1 LILTV
6 TSNACKDRDI
16 GVDIINITFFNKKIY
31 FYSVTQ
37 HKNLQKLSVAGL
49 LISLG
54 IIYGDIGTSPLYVFK
69 AIVGDQHISELLIL
83 GGVSCIFWTLTLQTT
98 LKYVVI
104 TLQADNKGEGGIFSL
119 FSLVRRRS
127 AWLIVPA
134 VVGGCALLAD
144 GIITPP
150 ITISAAIEGLQTEVP
165 HLHTVT
171 IVIIIIAALFIIQQ
185 FGTSLVGK
193 AFGPVMFLWFTMM
206 GVLGVAFIAQMPTIV
221 KALNPYYA
229 YLLLSTNPNAFLILG
244 AVFLCTTG
252 AEALYSDLG
261 HCGRNNIRISWI
273 YVKSC
278 LVLNY
283 LGQGVWLLQHN
294 GRVMNLNLH
303 NPFYEIMPQWFL
315 LYGIGIATIAAII
328 ASQALI
334 SGSYTLIAE
343 AVRLNLWP
351 KVRINYPTEQKG
363 QLYVPSVNWLLCAGC
378 IGVVLL
384 FRHSDKME
392 AAYGLSITVAM
403 LMTTILVS
411 KFLGKKKFPP
421 YVIVI
426 FLVVYLL
433 IETTFLSG
441 NLVKFVHGGWFT
453 LSVGAVLFSIMWT
466 WHTARKIRNRYVKFI
481 AIEDYYDIIKEL
493 SDDESVP
500 KYASQLVYLT
510 SANFDSE
517 VESKIIY
524 SILQK
529 QPKRADV
536 YWLVHVDVVDE
547 PYKKQY
553 EVDFLVP
560 NKLIRI
566 DFKLGF
572 RVEQQINLLFRKVVE
587 DLVKKG
593 EVNITSKYKSLS
605 KHKIVGD
612 FRFVVIEKVVSR
624 SHNLSFYEKFIMA
637 FYFYLKKMSLSE
649 ERGFG
654 LDLSFVTVEKVPLM
668 LADPEAVDIERVY

>member
-1 LILTV
+1 MH
-6 TSNACKDRDI
+6 KD
-16 GVDIINITFFNKKIY
+16 F
-31 FYSVTQ
+31 
-37 HKNLQKLSVAGL
+37 QKLSLAGL

-69 AIVGDQHISELLIL
+69 AIVGQQQISETLIL
-83 GGVSCIFWTLTLQTT
+83 GGISCIFWTLTLQTT

-119 FSLVRRRS
+119 FSLVRRK
-127 AWLIVPA
+127 AKWLVIPA
-134 VVGGCALLAD
+134 VIGGCALLAD

-150 ITISAAIEGLQTEVP
+150 ITISAAIEGLEVKFP

-171 IVIIIIAALFIIQQ
+171 IVIIIIGALFIIQQ

-193 AFGPVMFLWFTMM
+193 AFGPIMFIWFSMM
-206 GVLGVAFIAQMPTIV
+206 GVLGLSFIIQMPSII

-229 YLLLSTNPNAFLILG
+229 YALLSNSNYDAFIVLG

-261 HCGRNNIRISWI
+261 HCGRKNIRISWI

-283 LGQGVWLLQHN
+283 LGQGVWLLHRSGQTI
-294 GRVMNLNLH
+294 NLNLH

-315 LYGIGIATIAAII
+315 IYGIGIATIAAII

-334 SGSYTLIAE
+334 SGSFTLIAE

-363 QLYVPSVNWLLCAGC
+363 QLYVPSVNWLLCLGC

-384 FRHSDKME
+384 FRHSDRME

-411 KFLGKKKFPP
+411 KYLAKKKFPT
-421 YVIVI
+421 YIIAV
-426 FLVVYLL
+426 FLVVYIF
-433 IETTFLSG
+433 IEGTFLSG

-466 WHTARKIRNRYVKFI
+466 WHIARKIRNRYVKFI
-481 AIEDYYDIIKEL
+481 NIEDYYNILKEL
-493 SDDESVP
+493 SEDETVP
-500 KYASQLVYLT
+500 KYSSQLVYLT

-517 VESKIIY
+517 IESKIIY

-547 PYKKQY
+547 PYKREY
-553 EVDFLVP
+553 EVNFLVP

-572 RVEQQINLLFRKVVE
+572 RIEQQINLLFRKVVE

-593 EVNITSKYKSLS
+593 EVNITSTYKSLS
-605 KHKIVGD
+605 RHKIVGD
-612 FRFVVIEKVVSR
+612 FRFVVIEKVLSR
-624 SHNLSFYEKFIMA
+624 SHRLSFYERFIMA
-637 FYFYLKKMSLSE
+637 FYVYLKKVSLSE

-668 LADPEAVDIERVY
+668 LTDPETVEIQRVS

>member
-1 LILTV
+1 MH
-6 TSNACKDRDI
+6 KD
-16 GVDIINITFFNKKIY
+16 
-31 FYSVTQ
+31 
-37 HKNLQKLSVAGL
+37 LQKLSLAGL

-69 AIVGDQHISELLIL
+69 EIVGTQKVSEVLIL
-83 GGVSCIFWTLTLQTT
+83 GGISCIFWTLTLQTT

-119 FSLVRRRS
+119 FSLVRRK
-127 AWLIVPA
+127 AKWLIVPA
-134 VVGGCALLAD
+134 VIGGCALLAD

-150 ITISAAIEGLQTEVP
+150 ITISAAIEGLTIKFP
-165 HLHTVT
+165 HLPTVSVV
-171 IVIIIIAALFIIQQ
+171 IVIIASLFIIQQ

-193 AFGPVMFLWFTMM
+193 AFGPVMLLWFTMM
-206 GVLGVAFIAQMPTIV
+206 GVLGIAYIGQMPSII

-229 YLLLSTNPNAFLILG
+229 YELLSSSNYDAFLVLG

-261 HCGRNNIRISWI
+261 HCGRKNIRISWI
-273 YVKSC
+273 YVKTC

-283 LGQGVWLLQHN
+283 LGQGVWLLQSK
-294 GRVMNLNLH
+294 GRSLNLSLH
-303 NPFYEIMPQWFL
+303 NPFYEIMPHWFL
-315 LYGIGIATIAAII
+315 IYGIGIATIAAII

-334 SGSYTLIAE
+334 SGSFTLIAE

-351 KVRINYPTEQKG
+351 KVKINYPTEQRG
-363 QLYVPSVNWLLCAGC
+363 QLYVPSINWLLCLGC

-384 FRHSDKME
+384 FQHSDKMG

-411 KFLGKKKFPP
+411 KFLAKRKFPN
-421 YVIVI
+421 YIIGI
-426 FLVVYLL
+426 FLAVYLV
-433 IETTFLSG
+433 IECTFLSG

-466 WHTARKIRNRYVKFI
+466 WHIARKIRNRYVKFI
-481 AIEDYYDIIKEL
+481 NIEDYYGILKEL
-493 SDDESVP
+493 SEDESVP

-517 VESKIIY
+517 IESKIIY

-547 PYKKQY
+547 PYRREY
-553 EVDFLVP
+553 EVNFLVP
-560 NKLIRI
+560 NKVIRI

-572 RVEQQINLLFRKVVE
+572 RVEQQINLLFRRVVE

-593 EVNITSKYKSLS
+593 EVNITSTYKSLG

-612 FRFVVIEKVVSR
+612 FRFVVIEKVLSR
-624 SHNLSFYEKFIMA
+624 SHKLSFYERFIMA
-637 FYFYLKKMSLSE
+637 FYGYLKHFSLSE

-654 LDLSFVTVEKVPLM
+654 LDLSFVTIEKVPLM
-668 LADPEAVDIERVY
+668 LTDPEVVDIKRVN

>member
-1 LILTV
+1 VSSHIDLRKLT
-6 TSNACKDRDI
+6 
-16 GVDIINITFFNKKIY
+16 
-31 FYSVTQ
+31 
-37 HKNLQKLSVAGL
+37 LAGL

-69 AIVGDQHISELLIL
+69 AIVGHDRISDTLVL
-83 GGVSCIFWTLTLQTT
+83 GGVSLIVWTLTLQTT

-119 FSLVRRRS
+119 FSLVRRKAR
-127 AWLIVPA
+127 WLVVPA
-134 VVGGCALLAD
+134 IVGGCALLAD

-150 ITISAAIEGLQTEVP
+150 ISISSAIEGLKPLYP
-165 HLHTVT
+165 HLPTMSIV
-171 IVIIIIAALFIIQQ
+171 IVIITALFFIQQ
-185 FGTSLVGK
+185 FGTSLVGR
-193 AFGPVMFLWFTMM
+193 AFGPIMFIWFSMM
-206 GVLGVAFIAQMPTIV
+206 GILGVSYIIQMPSV
-221 KALNPYYA
+221 FKALNPYYGIH
-229 YLLLSTNPNAFLILG
+229 LLLTDPYAFIILG

-261 HCGRNNIRISWI
+261 HCGRKNIRVSWI
-273 YVKSC
+273 FVKTC
-278 LVLNY
+278 LILNY
-283 LGQGVWLLQHN
+283 LGQAVWLLQHN
-294 GRVMNLNLH
+294 GHIMDLDKS
-303 NPFYEIMPQWFL
+303 NPFYSIMPQWFL
-315 LYGIGIATIAAII
+315 IFGIGIATVATVI

-334 SGSYTLIAE
+334 SGSFTLISE

-351 KVRINYPTEQKG
+351 KVKINYPSEQKG

-384 FRHSDKME
+384 FKTSDAMT

-411 KFLGKKKFPP
+411 KFLKKKKYPN
-421 YVIVI
+421 YIVTI
-426 FLVVYLL
+426 FLTVYLI
-433 IETTFLSG
+433 IETTFLSS
-441 NLVKFVHGGWFT
+441 NLTKFIHGGWFT
-453 LSVGAVLFSIMWT
+453 LSVGSVLFAVMWT
-466 WHTARKIRNRYVKFI
+466 WHTARKIRNRYVKFVE
-481 AIEDYYDIIKEL
+481 IEDYFNIIKEL
-493 SDDESVP
+493 SEDETVP

-517 VESKIIY
+517 IESKIIY

-547 PYKKQY
+547 PYKREY

-587 DLVKKG
+587 DLVKNG
-593 EVNITSKYKSLS
+593 EVDITSKYSSLN

-612 FRFVVIEKVVSR
+612 FRFVVIEKIISR
-624 SHNLSFYEKFIMA
+624 SHNLSFYERAIM
-637 FYFYLKKMSLSE
+637 FLYGQLKKVSLSE

-668 LADPEAVDIERVY
+668 LAAPETVELYRIK

>member
-1 LILTV
+1 M
-6 TSNACKDRDI
+6 SNHKD
-16 GVDIINITFFNKKIY
+16 
-31 FYSVTQ
+31 
-37 HKNLQKLSVAGL
+37 LQKLTAAGL

-69 AIVGDQHISELLIL
+69 AIVGDRTISETLIL
-83 GGVSCIFWTLTLQTT
+83 GGVSLIFWTLTLQTT

-104 TLQADNKGEGGIFSL
+104 TLRADNKGEGGIFSL
-119 FSLVRRRS
+119 FSLVRRR
-127 AWLIVPA
+127 AKWLIVPA
-134 VVGGCALLAD
+134 VIGGCALLAD

-150 ITISAAIEGLQTEVP
+150 ITISSAIEGLQSKFP
-165 HLHTVT
+165 HLETMP
-171 IVIIIIAALFIIQQ
+171 IVIAIIIFLFIIQQ

-193 AFGPVMFLWFTMM
+193 AFGPMMFIWFTMM
-206 GVLGVAFIAQMPTIV
+206 GVLGISFIIQSPAIF

-229 YLLLSTNPNAFLILG
+229 FQLLTSNAPRSHPLVIIG

-261 HCGRNNIRISWI
+261 HCGRKNIQISWI

-283 LGQGVWLLQHN
+283 LGQSVWLLQN
-294 GRVMNLNLH
+294 KGQVMDLNLH
-303 NPFYEIMPQWFL
+303 NPFYEIMPEWFL
-315 LYGIGIATIAAII
+315 IYGIGIATVAAVI

-334 SGSYTLIAE
+334 SGSFTLIAE

-351 KVRINYPTEQKG
+351 KVRINYPSEQKG

-378 IGVVLL
+378 VGVVLL
-384 FRHSDKME
+384 FKESANME

-403 LMTTILVS
+403 LMTTLLVAN
-411 KFLGKKKFPP
+411 FLRRKKLPT
-421 YVIVI
+421 YIVAI

-433 IETTFLSG
+433 IEGTFLTG

-453 LSVGAVLFSIMWT
+453 LSVGLVLFTIMWA
-466 WHTARKIRNRYVKFI
+466 WHTARRIRNRYVKFI
-481 AIEDYYDIIKEL
+481 EIEDYFSILKEL
-493 SDDESVP
+493 SDDETVP

-510 SANFDSE
+510 SANFNSE

-547 PYKKQY
+547 PYKREY

-593 EVNITSKYKSLS
+593 EVDITSTYKSLN

-612 FRFVVIEKVVSR
+612 FRFVVIEKVLSR
-624 SHNLSFYEKFIMA
+624 SHSLSFYESFIMG
-637 FYFYLKKMSLSE
+637 FYKILKKISLSE

-668 LADPEAVDIERVY
+668 LTTPETVEIHRVL

>member
-1 LILTV
+1 MH
-6 TSNACKDRDI
+6 KD
-16 GVDIINITFFNKKIY
+16 
-31 FYSVTQ
+31 
-37 HKNLQKLSVAGL
+37 LQKLSFAGL

-69 AIVGDQHISELLIL
+69 EIVGTQKVSEVLIL
-83 GGVSCIFWTLTLQTT
+83 GGISCIFWTLTLQTT

-119 FSLVRRRS
+119 FSLVRRK
-127 AWLIVPA
+127 AKWLIIPA

-150 ITISAAIEGLQTEVP
+150 ITISAAIEGLTIKFP
-165 HLHTVT
+165 HLPTVT
-171 IVIIIIAALFIIQQ
+171 IVIIIITSLFIIQQ

-193 AFGPVMFLWFTMM
+193 AFGPVMLLWFTMM
-206 GVLGVAFIAQMPTIV
+206 GVLGISYIIQMPSII

-229 YLLLSTNPNAFLILG
+229 YKLLSSSNYDAFLVLG

-261 HCGRNNIRISWI
+261 HCGRKNIRISWI
-273 YVKSC
+273 YVKSS

-283 LGQGVWLLQHN
+283 LGQGVWLLQSN
-294 GRVMNLNLH
+294 GRSLNLSVH
-303 NPFYEIMPQWFL
+303 NPFYEIMPHWFL
-315 LYGIGIATIAAII
+315 IYGIGIATIAAII

-334 SGSYTLIAE
+334 SGSFTLIAE

-351 KVRINYPTEQKG
+351 KVKINYPTEQRG
-363 QLYVPSVNWLLCAGC
+363 QLYVPSINWLLCIGC

-384 FRHSDKME
+384 FKHSDKMG

-411 KFLGKKKFPP
+411 KFLAKRKFPT
-421 YVIVI
+421 YIIAI
-426 FLVVYLL
+426 FLAVYLV
-433 IETTFLSG
+433 IECTFLSG

-466 WHTARKIRNRYVKFI
+466 WHIARKIRNRYVKFI
-481 AIEDYYDIIKEL
+481 NIEDYYGILKEL

-517 VESKIIY
+517 IESKIIY

-547 PYKKQY
+547 PYRREY
-553 EVDFLVP
+553 EVTFLVP
-560 NKLIRI
+560 NKVIRI

-572 RVEQQINLLFRKVVE
+572 RVEQQINLLFRRVVE

-593 EVNITSKYKSLS
+593 EVNITSTYKSLG

-612 FRFVVIEKVVSR
+612 FRFVVIEKVLSR
-624 SHNLSFYEKFIMA
+624 SHKLSFYERFIMA
-637 FYFYLKKMSLSE
+637 FYGYLKNFSLSE

-654 LDLSFVTVEKVPLM
+654 LDLSFVTIEKVPLM
-668 LADPEAVDIERVY
+668 LTDPEVVDIKRVN

>member
-1 LILTV
+1 M
-6 TSNACKDRDI
+6 SSHKD
-16 GVDIINITFFNKKIY
+16 
-31 FYSVTQ
+31 
-37 HKNLQKLSVAGL
+37 LQKLTVPGL

-69 AIVGDQHISELLIL
+69 AIVGSQQISESLIL

-104 TLQADNKGEGGIFSL
+104 TLRADNKGEGGIFSL
-119 FSLVRRRS
+119 FSLVRRR
-127 AWLIVPA
+127 AKWLIVPA
-134 VVGGCALLAD
+134 VIGGCALLAD

-150 ITISAAIEGLQTEVP
+150 ITISSAIEGLETKIP
-165 HLHTVT
+165 HLHTVS
-171 IVIIIIAALFIIQQ
+171 IVIIIIIALFIIQQ

-193 AFGPVMFLWFTMM
+193 AFGPIMFLWFTMM
-206 GVLGVAFIAQMPTIV
+206 GVLGVVFIAQMPMVI
-221 KALNPYYA
+221 KALNPYYGFH
-229 YLLLSTNPNAFLILG
+229 LLTTNPQALVILG

-261 HCGRNNIRISWI
+261 HCGRKNIQISWI

-283 LGQGVWLLQHN
+283 LGQAVWLLQHN
-294 GRVMNLNLH
+294 GKVMDLNLQ
-303 NPFYEIMPQWFL
+303 NPFYAIMPQWFL
-315 LYGIGIATIAAII
+315 LYGIGIATVAAII

-334 SGSYTLIAE
+334 SGSFTLIAE

-378 IGVVLL
+378 VGVVLL
-384 FRHSDKME
+384 FRHSDHME

-411 KFLGKKKFPP
+411 NFLKRKKLPT
-421 YVIVI
+421 YIIVV
-426 FLVVYLL
+426 FLIVYLL
-433 IETTFLSG
+433 IEGTFLAG

-453 LSVGAVLFSIMWT
+453 LSIGFVLFTIMWT

-481 AIEDYYDIIKEL
+481 EIDDYFNIIKEL
-493 SDDESVP
+493 SDDDTVP

-517 VESKIIY
+517 IESKIIY

-536 YWLVHVDVVDE
+536 YWLVHVDVMDE
-547 PYKKQY
+547 PYKKEY

-593 EVNITSKYKSLS
+593 EVDITSTYASLN

-612 FRFVVIEKVVSR
+612 FRFVVIEKVLSK
-624 SHNLSFYEKFIMA
+624 SHNLSFYEGFIME
-637 FYFYLKKMSLSE
+637 FYKYLKKVSISE
-649 ERGFG
+649 ERSFG

-668 LADPEAVDIERVY
+668 LTAPETVEIHRVR

>member
-1 LILTV
+1 M
-6 TSNACKDRDI
+6 SD
-16 GVDIINITFFNKKIY
+16 
-31 FYSVTQ
+31 
-37 HKNLQKLSVAGL
+37 HKNLQKLTASGL

-69 AIVGDQHISELLIL
+69 AIVGQQRISDILIL

-104 TLQADNKGEGGIFSL
+104 TLRADNKGEGGIFSL
-119 FSLVRRRS
+119 FSLVRRR
-127 AWLIVPA
+127 APWLIVPA

-150 ITISAAIEGLQTEVP
+150 ISVSAAIEGLQAYYP
-165 HLHTVT
+165 HLHTVP
-171 IVIIIIAALFIIQQ
+171 IVIAIMIALFLIQQ
-185 FGTSLVGK
+185 FGTSLVGR
-193 AFGPVMFLWFTMM
+193 AFGPMMFIWFTMM
-206 GVLGVAFIAQMPTIV
+206 AVLGVVLVAQMPSVIR
-221 KALNPYYA
+221 ALNPYYA
-229 YLLLSTNPNAFLILG
+229 YRLLSTNPNAFIILG

-261 HCGRNNIRISWI
+261 HCGRRNIQISWV
-273 YVKSC
+273 YVKSS

-283 LGQGVWLLQHN
+283 LGQAVWLLQHN
-294 GRVMNLNLH
+294 GKIINLDQH
-303 NPFYEIMPQWFL
+303 NPFYEIIPPWFL
-315 LYGIGIATIAAII
+315 LYGIGIATVATII

-334 SGSYTLIAE
+334 SGSFTLIAE

-351 KVRINYPTEQKG
+351 KVRINYPTVQKG

-378 IGVVLL
+378 VGVVLL
-384 FRHSDKME
+384 FKHSDHME

-411 KFLGKKKFPP
+411 NFLRRKKLAN
-421 YVIVI
+421 YIVI
-426 FLVVYLL
+426 TFLVVYLF
-433 IETTFLSG
+433 IEGSFLAG

-453 LSVGAVLFSIMWT
+453 LSVGFVLFTVMWT
-466 WHTARKIRNRYVKFI
+466 WHIARRIRNRYVKFI
-481 AIEDYYDIIKEL
+481 DISDYFEILKEL
-493 SDDESVP
+493 SDDETVP

-510 SANFDSE
+510 SANFDLE

-529 QPKRADV
+529 QPKRADI
-536 YWLVHVDVVDE
+536 YWLIHVDVADE
-547 PYKKQY
+547 PYIKEY
-553 EVDFLVP
+553 EVNFLVP
-560 NKLIRI
+560 NKLIRV

-572 RVEQQINLLFRKVVE
+572 RVEQQINLLFRRVVE

-593 EVNITSKYKSLS
+593 EVDITSTYKSLHR
-605 KHKIVGD
+605 HKIVGD
-612 FRFVVIEKVVSR
+612 FRFIVIEKVLSR
-624 SHNLSFYEKFIMA
+624 SNNLSFFERQMMTLHGL
-637 FYFYLKKMSLSE
+637 LKKASLSE

-668 LADPEAVDIERVY
+668 LSAPETVDIRRAK

>member
-1 LILTV
+1 M
-6 TSNACKDRDI
+6 SNHKD
-16 GVDIINITFFNKKIY
+16 
-31 FYSVTQ
+31 
-37 HKNLQKLSVAGL
+37 LQKLTAAGL

-69 AIVGDQHISELLIL
+69 AIVGNQRINDTLIL

-104 TLQADNKGEGGIFSL
+104 TLRADNKGEGGIFSL
-119 FSLVRRRS
+119 FSLVRRR
-127 AWLIVPA
+127 AKWLIIPA
-134 VVGGCALLAD
+134 VIGGCALLAD

-150 ITISAAIEGLQTEVP
+150 ISVSAAIEGLQAYYP
-165 HLHTVT
+165 HLHTVP
-171 IVIIIIAALFIIQQ
+171 IVISILLALFIIQK

-193 AFGPVMFLWFTMM
+193 AFGPMMFIWFTMM
-206 GVLGVAFIAQMPTIV
+206 AVLGIVYIAQMPSII

-229 YLLLSTNPNAFLILG
+229 YLILSSNPNAFIILG

-261 HCGRNNIRISWI
+261 HCGRKNIQTSWV
-273 YVKSC
+273 YVKSS
-278 LVLNY
+278 LILNY
-283 LGQGVWLLQHN
+283 LGQAVWLLQSN
-294 GRVMNLNLH
+294 GKVIDLNLH
-303 NPFYEIMPQWFL
+303 NPFYEIMPSWFL
-315 LYGIGIATIAAII
+315 LYGIGIATVATVI

-334 SGSYTLIAE
+334 TGSFTLIAE

-351 KVRINYPTEQKG
+351 KVRINYPTMQKG

-378 IGVVLL
+378 VGVVLL
-384 FRHSDKME
+384 FKHSDNME

-411 KFLGKKKFPP
+411 NFLRRKKLPR
-421 YVIVI
+421 YIVTV
-426 FLVVYLL
+426 FLAVYLL
-433 IETTFLSG
+433 IEGAFLTG
-441 NLVKFVHGGWFT
+441 NLVKFIHGGWFT
-453 LSVGAVLFSIMWT
+453 LSVGFILFTIMWT
-466 WHTARKIRNRYVKFI
+466 WHTARRIRNRYVKFI
-481 AIEDYYDIIKEL
+481 NIEDYYSILKEL
-493 SDDESVP
+493 SEDETVP

-517 VESKIIY
+517 VEAKIIY

-547 PYKKQY
+547 PYKKEY
-553 EVDFLVP
+553 EVRFLVP
-560 NKLIRI
+560 NKLIRV

-572 RVEQQINLLFRKVVE
+572 RIEQQINLLFRRVVE

-593 EVNITSKYKSLS
+593 EVDITSTYKSLN

-612 FRFVVIEKVVSR
+612 FRFVVIEKVLSR
-624 SHNLSFYEKFIMA
+624 SHNLSLFERFIMG
-637 FYFYLKKMSLSE
+637 FYVYLKKVSLSE

-668 LADPEAVDIERVY
+668 LSSPDTVEIHRVN

>member
-1 LILTV
+1 MTKH
-6 TSNACKDRDI
+6 KD
-16 GVDIINITFFNKKIY
+16 
-31 FYSVTQ
+31 
-37 HKNLQKLSVAGL
+37 LQKLSLAGL

-69 AIVGDQHISELLIL
+69 AIVGQQRITDILIL

-119 FSLVRRRS
+119 FSLVRRR
-127 AWLIVPA
+127 AKWLVIPA

-150 ITISAAIEGLQTEVP
+150 ITISAAIEGLENQFP
-165 HLHTVT
+165 HLHTVS
-171 IVIIIIAALFIIQQ
+171 IVIAIIAALFIIQQ

-193 AFGPVMFLWFTMM
+193 AFGPVMFLWFSMM
-206 GVLGVAFIAQMPTIV
+206 GILGIAYIIQMPTIV

-229 YLLLSTNPNAFLILG
+229 YKLLSSNPNAFIILG

-261 HCGRNNIRISWI
+261 HCGRKNIRISWI
-273 YVKSC
+273 YVKTA
-278 LVLNY
+278 LIMNY

-294 GRVMNLNLH
+294 GTAMDLNLH
-303 NPFYEIMPQWFL
+303 NPFYEIMPKWFL
-315 LYGIGIATIAAII
+315 IYGIGIATIAAII

-334 SGSYTLIAE
+334 SGSFTLIAE

-411 KFLGKKKFPP
+411 KFLRKKKFPT
-421 YVIVI
+421 YVIAV
-426 FLVVYLL
+426 FLVVYIF
-433 IETTFLSG
+433 IEGTFLSG

-466 WHTARKIRNRYVKFI
+466 WHIARKIRNRFVKFI
-481 AIEDYYDIIKEL
+481 NIEDYYSIIKEL
-493 SDDESVP
+493 SDDETVP

-517 VESKIIY
+517 IESKIIY

-529 QPKRADV
+529 QPKRAYV

-547 PYKKQY
+547 PYKREY
-553 EVDFLVP
+553 EVNFLVP
-560 NKLIRI
+560 NKLIRV

-593 EVNITSKYKSLS
+593 EVNITSTYKSLS
-605 KHKIVGD
+605 RHRIVGD
-612 FRFVVIEKVVSR
+612 FRFVVIEKVLSR
-624 SHNLSFYEKFIMA
+624 SHNLSFYERFVMA
-637 FYFYLKKMSLSE
+637 FYVYLKKMSLSE

-668 LADPEAVDIERVY
+668 LADPESVDIQRMN

>member
-1 LILTV
+1 M
-6 TSNACKDRDI
+6 S
-16 GVDIINITFFNKKIY
+16 
-31 FYSVTQ
+31 Q
-37 HKNLQKLSVAGL
+37 HKHLQKLSVGGL

-69 AIVGDQHISELLIL
+69 AIVGSQRINEILIL

-119 FSLVRRRS
+119 FSLVRRR
-127 AWLIVPA
+127 AKWLVIPA
-134 VVGGCALLAD
+134 VIGGCALLAD

-150 ITISAAIEGLQTEVP
+150 ITISAAIEGLQVKLP

-171 IVIIIIAALFIIQQ
+171 VVICIIAALFIIQQ

-193 AFGPVMFLWFTMM
+193 AFGPAMFLWFSMM
-206 GVLGVAFIAQMPTIV
+206 GILGVSFVIQMPSII

-229 YLLLSTNPNAFLILG
+229 YVLLSSNPDAFVILG

-261 HCGRNNIRISWI
+261 HCGRSNIRGSWI
-273 YVKSC
+273 FVKSC
-278 LVLNY
+278 LVINY
-283 LGQGVWLLQHN
+283 LGQAVWLLQHN
-294 GRVMNLNLH
+294 GQIMDLNLH
-303 NPFYEIMPQWFL
+303 NPFYEIMPKWFL
-315 LYGIGIATIAAII
+315 LYGIGIATIAAVI

-363 QLYVPSVNWLLCAGC
+363 QLYVPSINWLLCFGC

-411 KFLGKKKFPP
+411 RFLAKKKFPT
-421 YVIVI
+421 YII
-426 FLVVYLL
+426 ATFLVVYLL

-453 LSVGAVLFSIMWT
+453 LSMGAILFSIMWT
-466 WHTARKIRNRYVKFI
+466 WHIARKIRNRFVKFI
-481 AIEDYYDIIKEL
+481 AIEDYYNIIKEL

-510 SANFDSE
+510 SANFNSE
-517 VESKIIY
+517 IESKIVY

-547 PYKKQY
+547 PYKREY

-593 EVNITSKYKSLS
+593 EVNITSTYKSLS

-612 FRFVVIEKVVSR
+612 FRFVVIEKVISR
-624 SHNLSFYEKFIMA
+624 SHKLSFYERFIMIYYA
-637 FYFYLKKMSLSE
+637 QLKHFSLSE

-654 LDLSFVTVEKVPLM
+654 LDLSFVTIEKVPLM
-668 LADPEAVDIERVY
+668 LTDPEAVDIQRVN

>member
-1 LILTV
+1 V
-6 TSNACKDRDI
+6 SHHKD
-16 GVDIINITFFNKKIY
+16 
-31 FYSVTQ
+31 
-37 HKNLQKLSVAGL
+37 LQKLTAAGL

-69 AIVGDQHISELLIL
+69 AIVGSQRISEILVL

-104 TLQADNKGEGGIFSL
+104 TLRADNKGEGGIFSL
-119 FSLVRRRS
+119 FSLVRRK
-127 AWLIVPA
+127 AKWLIVPA
-134 VVGGCALLAD
+134 MIGGCALLAD

-150 ITISAAIEGLQTEVP
+150 ITISSAIEGLETFYP
-165 HLHTVT
+165 HLHTVS
-171 IVIIIIAALFIIQQ
+171 IVIAIIAGLFIIQQ
-185 FGTSLVGK
+185 FGSSLVGK
-193 AFGPVMFLWFTMM
+193 AFGPIMFIWFTMM
-206 GVLGVAFIAQMPTIV
+206 GVLGIAFIIQEPSII

-229 YLLLSTNPNAFLILG
+229 YELLSSNPNAFVILG

-261 HCGRNNIRISWI
+261 HCGRLNIQISWI
-273 YVKSC
+273 YVKTC

-283 LGQGVWLLQHN
+283 LGQAVWLLQRN
-294 GRVMNLNLH
+294 GRIINLNLE
-303 NPFYEIMPQWFL
+303 NPFYKIMPEWFL
-315 LYGIGIATIAAII
+315 IFGIGIATVAAII

-334 SGSYTLIAE
+334 SGSFTLIAE

-363 QLYVPSVNWLLCAGC
+363 QLYVPSVNWILCAGC

-411 KFLGKKKFPP
+411 RFLRRKKIPT
-421 YVIVI
+421 YIVNI
-426 FLVVYLL
+426 FLIVYLI
-433 IETTFLSG
+433 IEGTFLAG

-453 LSVGAVLFSIMWT
+453 LMIGFFLFSIMWT
-466 WHTARKIRNRYVKFI
+466 WHMARKIRNRYVKFI
-481 AIEDYYDIIKEL
+481 EIDDYFSIIKEL
-493 SDDESVP
+493 SDDETVP

-510 SANFDSE
+510 SANFNSE
-517 VESKIIY
+517 IESKIVY

-547 PYKKQY
+547 PYKKEY

-572 RVEQQINLLFRKVVE
+572 RIEQQINLLFRRVVE
-587 DLVKKG
+587 DLVKNG
-593 EVNITSKYKSLS
+593 EVDITSTYKSLN

-612 FRFVVIEKVVSR
+612 FRFVVIEKVLSR
-624 SHNLSFYEKFIMA
+624 SHNLSFYERFIMA
-637 FYFYLKKMSLSE
+637 FYVYLKKISLSE

-668 LADPEAVDIERVY
+668 LTAPETVDINRIK

>member
-1 LILTV
+1 V
-6 TSNACKDRDI
+6 SNHKD
-16 GVDIINITFFNKKIY
+16 
-31 FYSVTQ
+31 
-37 HKNLQKLSVAGL
+37 LQKLTVPGL

-69 AIVGDQHISELLIL
+69 AIVGSQQISETLIL

-104 TLQADNKGEGGIFSL
+104 TLRADNKGEGGIFSL
-119 FSLVRRRS
+119 FSLVRRR
-127 AWLIVPA
+127 AKWLIIPA

-150 ITISAAIEGLQTEVP
+150 ISVSAAIEGLQSYYP
-165 HLHTVT
+165 HLHTVP
-171 IVIIIIAALFIIQQ
+171 IVISILLMLFIIQQ

-193 AFGPVMFLWFTMM
+193 AFGPMMFVWFTMM
-206 GVLGVAFIAQMPTIV
+206 GVLGVLFIVQMPMVI

-229 YLLLSTNPNAFLILG
+229 YYILRTNPNAFIILG

-261 HCGRNNIRISWI
+261 HCGRKNIQTSWV
-273 YVKSC
+273 YVKAS

-283 LGQGVWLLQHN
+283 LGQAVWLLQHN
-294 GRVMNLNLH
+294 GKTMNLNLH
-303 NPFYEIMPQWFL
+303 NPFYEIMPSWFL
-315 LYGIGIATIAAII
+315 LYGIGIATVATII

-334 SGSYTLIAE
+334 SGSFTLIAE

-378 IGVVLL
+378 VGVVLL
-384 FRHSDKME
+384 FEHSDHME

-411 KFLGKKKFPP
+411 NFLKRKKLPTYIIALF
-421 YVIVI
+421 VTI
-426 FLVVYLL
+426 YLL
-433 IETTFLSG
+433 IEGAFLAG

-453 LSVGAVLFSIMWT
+453 LSVGFILFSIMWT

-481 AIEDYYDIIKEL
+481 EIDDYFGIIKEL
-493 SDDESVP
+493 SDDETVP

-510 SANFDSE
+510 SANFNSE
-517 VESKIIY
+517 IESKIIY

-547 PYKKQY
+547 PYKREY

-572 RVEQQINLLFRKVVE
+572 RVEQQINLLFRRVVE

-593 EVNITSKYKSLS
+593 EVDITSTYKSLNR
-605 KHKIVGD
+605 HKIVGD
-612 FRFVVIEKVVSR
+612 FRFVVIEKVLSR
-624 SHNLSFYEKFIMA
+624 SHTLSFYESFIMG
-637 FYFYLKKMSLSE
+637 FYVYLRRVSLSE

-668 LADPEAVDIERVY
+668 LTAPETVEIHRVN

>member
-1 LILTV
+1 V
-6 TSNACKDRDI
+6 SNHKD
-16 GVDIINITFFNKKIY
+16 
-31 FYSVTQ
+31 
-37 HKNLQKLSVAGL
+37 LQKLTAAGL

-69 AIVGDQHISELLIL
+69 AIVGNQRINDTLIL

-104 TLQADNKGEGGIFSL
+104 TLRADNKGEGGIFSL
-119 FSLVRRRS
+119 FSLVRRR
-127 AWLIVPA
+127 AKWLIIPA
-134 VVGGCALLAD
+134 VIGGCALLAD

-150 ITISAAIEGLQTEVP
+150 ISLSAAIEGLQAYYP
-165 HLHTVT
+165 HLHTVP
-171 IVIIIIAALFIIQQ
+171 IVISILLALFIIQK

-193 AFGPVMFLWFTMM
+193 AFGPMMFIWFTMM
-206 GVLGVAFIAQMPTIV
+206 AVLGIVYIAQMPSIIR
-221 KALNPYYA
+221 ALNPYYA
-229 YLLLSTNPNAFLILG
+229 YLILSSNPNAFIILG

-261 HCGRNNIRISWI
+261 HCGRKNIQTSWV
-273 YVKSC
+273 YVKSS
-278 LVLNY
+278 LILNY
-283 LGQGVWLLQHN
+283 LGQAVWLLQSN
-294 GRVMNLNLH
+294 GKVIDLNLH
-303 NPFYEIMPQWFL
+303 NPFYEIMPSWFL
-315 LYGIGIATIAAII
+315 LYGIGIATVATVI

-334 SGSYTLIAE
+334 TGSFTLIAE

-351 KVRINYPTEQKG
+351 KVRINYPTMQKG

-378 IGVVLL
+378 VGVVLL
-384 FRHSDKME
+384 FKHSDNME

-411 KFLGKKKFPP
+411 NFLRRKKLPR
-421 YVIVI
+421 YIVTV
-426 FLVVYLL
+426 FLAVYLL
-433 IETTFLSG
+433 IEGAFLTG
-441 NLVKFVHGGWFT
+441 NLVKFIHGGWFT
-453 LSVGAVLFSIMWT
+453 LSVGFILFTIMWT
-466 WHTARKIRNRYVKFI
+466 WHTARRIRNRYVKFI
-481 AIEDYYDIIKEL
+481 NIEDYYSILKEL
-493 SDDESVP
+493 SEDETVP

-517 VESKIIY
+517 VEAKIIY

-547 PYKKQY
+547 PYKKEY
-553 EVDFLVP
+553 EVRFLVP
-560 NKLIRI
+560 NKLIRV

-572 RVEQQINLLFRKVVE
+572 RIEQQINLLFRRVVE

-593 EVNITSKYKSLS
+593 EVDITSTYKSLN

-612 FRFVVIEKVVSR
+612 FRFVVIEKVLSR
-624 SHNLSFYEKFIMA
+624 SHNLSLFERFIMG
-637 FYFYLKKMSLSE
+637 FYVYLKKVSLSE

-668 LADPEAVDIERVY
+668 LSSPDTVEIHRVN

>member
-1 LILTV
+1 M
-6 TSNACKDRDI
+6 SSHKD
-16 GVDIINITFFNKKIY
+16 
-31 FYSVTQ
+31 
-37 HKNLQKLSVAGL
+37 LQKLTIPGL

-69 AIVGDQHISELLIL
+69 AIVGSKDPISELVVL
-83 GGVSCIFWTLTLQTT
+83 GGVSLIIWTLTLQTT

-119 FSLVRRRS
+119 FSLVRRK
-127 AWLIVPA
+127 AKWLILPA
-134 VVGGCALLAD
+134 VIGGCALLAD

-150 ITISAAIEGLQTEVP
+150 ISIASAIEGLKPLYPDIPTIY
-165 HLHTVT
+165 
-171 IVIIIIAALFIIQQ
+171 IVIAIIAGLFFIQQ

-193 AFGPVMFLWFTMM
+193 AFGPIMFIWFTMM
-206 GVLGVAFIAQMPTIV
+206 GVLGVSFIAQMPSII
-221 KALNPYYA
+221 KALNPYYGLK
-229 YLLLSTNPNAFLILG
+229 LLIVYPHAFIILG

-261 HCGRNNIRISWI
+261 HCGRSNIRVSWI
-273 YVKSC
+273 YVKTC
-278 LVLNY
+278 LILNY
-283 LGQGVWLLQHN
+283 LGQAVWLLQHE
-294 GRVMNLNLH
+294 GRVMNLDRF
-303 NPFYEIMPQWFL
+303 NPFYALMPGWFL
-315 LYGIGIATIAAII
+315 IFGIGIATVAAII

-334 SGSYTLIAE
+334 SGSFTLIAE

-351 KVRINYPTEQKG
+351 KVRINYPSEQKG

-384 FRHSDKME
+384 FRNSDSMT

-411 KFLGKKKFPP
+411 KYLKKKKVPD
-421 YVIVI
+421 YIIYI
-426 FLVVYLL
+426 FLAVYLT
-433 IETTFLSG
+433 IETTFLAS
-441 NLVKFVHGGWFT
+441 NLVKFIHGGWFT
-453 LSVGAVLFSIMWT
+453 LTIGTFLFSVMWT

-481 AIEDYYDIIKEL
+481 EIDDYFSILKEL

-517 VESKIIY
+517 IESKIIY

-547 PYKKQY
+547 PYKREY

-587 DLVKKG
+587 ELVKNG
-593 EVNITSKYKSLS
+593 EVDITSKYTSLN
-605 KHKIVGD
+605 KHNIVGD
-612 FRFVVIEKVVSR
+612 FRFVVIEKVLSR
-624 SHNLSFYEKFIMA
+624 SHNLSFYESFVMG
-637 FYFYLKKMSLSE
+637 YYLYLKKVSLSE

-668 LADPEAVDIERVY
+668 LAAPETVELSRIKYK

>member
-1 LILTV
+1 M
-6 TSNACKDRDI
+6 SNHKD
-16 GVDIINITFFNKKIY
+16 
-31 FYSVTQ
+31 
-37 HKNLQKLSVAGL
+37 LQKLTVPGL

-69 AIVGDQHISELLIL
+69 AIVGSQQISETLIL

-104 TLQADNKGEGGIFSL
+104 TLRADNKGEGGIFSL
-119 FSLVRRRS
+119 FSLVRRR
-127 AWLIVPA
+127 AKWLIIPA

-150 ITISAAIEGLQTEVP
+150 ISVSAAIEGLQSYYP
-165 HLHTVT
+165 HLHTVP
-171 IVIIIIAALFIIQQ
+171 IVISILLMLFIIQQ

-193 AFGPVMFLWFTMM
+193 AFGPMMFIWFTMM
-206 GVLGVAFIAQMPTIV
+206 GVLGVLFIVQMPMVI

-229 YLLLSTNPNAFLILG
+229 YYILSTNPNAFIILG

-261 HCGRNNIRISWI
+261 HCGRKNIQTSWV
-273 YVKSC
+273 YVKAS

-283 LGQGVWLLQHN
+283 LGQAVWLLQHN
-294 GRVMNLNLH
+294 GKTMNLNLH
-303 NPFYEIMPQWFL
+303 NPFYEIMPSWFL
-315 LYGIGIATIAAII
+315 LYGIGIATVATII

-334 SGSYTLIAE
+334 SGSFTLIAE

-378 IGVVLL
+378 VGVVLL
-384 FRHSDKME
+384 FEHSDHME

-411 KFLGKKKFPP
+411 NFLKRKKLPTYIIALF
-421 YVIVI
+421 VTI
-426 FLVVYLL
+426 YLL
-433 IETTFLSG
+433 IEGAFLAG

-453 LSVGAVLFSIMWT
+453 LSVGFILFSIMWT

-481 AIEDYYDIIKEL
+481 EIDDYFGIIKEL
-493 SDDESVP
+493 SDDETVP

-510 SANFDSE
+510 SANFNSE
-517 VESKIIY
+517 IESKIIY

-547 PYKKQY
+547 PYKREY

-572 RVEQQINLLFRKVVE
+572 RVEQQINLLFRRVVE

-593 EVNITSKYKSLS
+593 EVDITSTYKSLNR
-605 KHKIVGD
+605 HKIVGD
-612 FRFVVIEKVVSR
+612 FRFVVIEKVLSR
-624 SHNLSFYEKFIMA
+624 SHTLSFYESFIMG
-637 FYFYLKKMSLSE
+637 FYIYLRRVSLSE

-668 LADPEAVDIERVY
+668 LTAPETVEIHRVN